1 MGLLA
6 LRAIVQR
13 NPKDRVN
20 KEQDRPRFFTNLLNH
35 HAASCLGAAA
45 SVPVSINVP
54 PFPAAKAK
62 EKQQ

>member
-20 KEQDRPRFFTNLLNH
+20 KEQDRPRFLQIANH
-35 HAASCLGAAA
+35 HPASCLGAAA